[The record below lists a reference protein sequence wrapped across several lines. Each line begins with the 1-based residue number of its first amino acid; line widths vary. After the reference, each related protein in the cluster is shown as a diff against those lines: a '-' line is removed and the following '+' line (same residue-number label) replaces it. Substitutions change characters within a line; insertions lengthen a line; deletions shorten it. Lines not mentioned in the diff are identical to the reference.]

1 MKARYLTGALLGL
14 LTAWAALTRSW
25 LAPGLAALAIGQGLL
40 AVFWLRARSGSPA
53 PGALL
58 GFLALSCS
66 GLSYLIAVL
75 VGAPETTRF
84 WIVFGSALAIFAPV
98 VVLAQRLFRES
109 AGAPGQDRLT

>member
-1 MKARYLTGALLGL
+1 VKGRYLTVVLLGV
-14 LTAWAALTRSW
+14 LTAWAAGTRSW

-75 VGAPETTRF
+75 VGPPETTRF
-84 WIVFGSALAIFAPV
+84 WIVFGSALAILGPV
-98 VVLAQRLFRES
+98 VVLAQRLLREL
-109 AGAPGQDRLT
+109 ADAQPGKIG